1 MEKIKKVIVVIIA
14 GILLT
19 TTIFPIV
26 SGDGDILDQYQTEF
40 KGWSWDIK
48 SNSEGAQSFQPNLS
62 TLTKVDLLIWKEA
75 VLLGD
80 YIVRIHEFL
89 DAAPIAEARVTAITV
104 PTSPGWV
111 EFIFKEV
118 IEVEPQ
124 QTYYITSSSDEA
136 FGTYYWGGAY
146 ETVYDRGTQWRKTS
160 DGPWVEY
167 PDYDFC
173 FKTYGLEENNPPIA
187 YDDFYS
193 VDEGQLLVVDAV
205 SGVLANDIDPDG
217 DSITA
222 SLVSAPIHD
231 SSFALSPNGSF
242 NYTHDGSESTS
253 DSFTYRAY
261 DGMAY
266 SNVATVWITI
276 NPVNDPPVAN
286 ADSYSVDEDNS
297 LNVVAPGVLS
307 NDYDPEN
314 DPLSTVLI
322 EDVSHG
328 SLNLNSDG
336 SFDYDPDT
344 NFNGVDVFIYQ
355 AYDGTDYSENASVT
369 ITVEPINDFPVAN
382 NDYPVVDEDSSDN
395 LIDVLAND
403 YDPDGHGLTI
413 TDIDF
418 PPSHGIASTDGDF
431 CYYTPDPDYC
441 GSDRFDYLIS
451 DGNGGWANGSVHI
464 DVTCFN
470 DPPVANDDYP
480 IVDEDSSDNLIDVL
494 ANDSDPDVGDDL
506 EIIDVSD
513 PSTGSAWTDGDY
525 IYYTPNENYCG
536 LDEFNYT
543 ISDLIG
549 ETCNATVFITI
560 TCVNDVPIAFID
572 SISPN
577 PAKYSTLVSFS
588 GHGTDVE
595 GDILAYDWDSSIDGQ
610 LSDQASFSTSSL
622 SIGEHIIYFK
632 VQDEEGEW
640 SEADTDTLTILE
652 NQPPIAYIDSISP
665 NPAEEGT
672 LVTFTGHGDDP
683 DGSVSGYEWES
694 NISGILSTD
703 ATFTNSTLPV
713 GTHNITFKVQDDDGV
728 WSDIVNETL
737 IIEPIPPNYPPIAN
751 PDYVTVYN
759 NTKDNKIDVLAND
772 SDPDDGDII
781 NLTIIVTQPQNGTAR
796 IENNIIRY
804 TPDPG
809 FYGVNTLEY
818 NITDSQG
825 ANATGLVTVT
835 VKNASKLSI
844 DEPQSGYVY
853 FNGNPKFALKFL
865 LAFLDID
872 VLAIGSIT
880 FEANITETEGSG
892 EAGKVEFYVDD
903 ELKATDTDDPYN
915 WTWNEFAIGIYTV
928 QIVVYDTED
937 NIMTEDSI
945 DVLIINLRGELG

>member
-1 MEKIKKVIVVIIA
+1 
-14 GILLT
+14 
-19 TTIFPIV
+19 
-26 SGDGDILDQYQTEF
+26 
-40 KGWSWDIK
+40 
-48 SNSEGAQSFQPNLS
+48 
-62 TLTKVDLLIWKEA
+62 
-75 VLLGD
+75 
-80 YIVRIHEFL
+80 
-89 DAAPIAEARVTAITV
+89 
-104 PTSPGWV
+104 
-111 EFIFKEV
+111 
-118 IEVEPQ
+118 
-124 QTYYITSSSDEA
+124 
-136 FGTYYWGGAY
+136 
-146 ETVYDRGTQWRKTS
+146 
-160 DGPWVEY
+160 
-167 PDYDFC
+167 
-173 FKTYGLEENNPPIA
+173 
-187 YDDFYS
+187 
-193 VDEGQLLVVDAV
+193 
-205 SGVLANDIDPDG
+205 
-217 DSITA
+217 
-222 SLVSAPIHD
+222 
-231 SSFALSPNGSF
+231 
-242 NYTHDGSESTS
+242 
-253 DSFTYRAY
+253 
-261 DGMAY
+261 
-266 SNVATVWITI
+266 
-276 NPVNDPPVAN
+276 
-286 ADSYSVDEDNS
+286 VDEDNS

-382 NDYPVVDEDSSDN
+382 NDYPV
-395 LIDVLAND
+395 
-403 YDPDGHGLTI
+403 
-413 TDIDF
+413 
-418 PPSHGIASTDGDF
+418 
-431 CYYTPDPDYC
+431 
-441 GSDRFDYLIS
+441 
-451 DGNGGWANGSVHI
+451 
-464 DVTCFN
+464 
-470 DPPVANDDYP
+470 
-480 IVDEDSSDNLIDVL
+480 VDEDSSDNLIDVL